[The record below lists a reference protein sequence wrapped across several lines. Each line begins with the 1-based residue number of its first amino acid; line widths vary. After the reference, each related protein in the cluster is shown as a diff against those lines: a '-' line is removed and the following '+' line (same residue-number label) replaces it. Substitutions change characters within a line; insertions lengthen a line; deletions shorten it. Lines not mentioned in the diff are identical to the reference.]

1 MLPDPSFLGMM
12 NAMRSLSVSVCGLL
26 ASSIAMAQ
34 TAVGPAQPE
43 LPAVGEELT
52 YAVDF
57 AGVVGAYLK
66 LKVGEGPAAQP
77 GSRVL
82 TAYIASTPMVQQVW
96 RIRDKIMAL
105 YLPGEGRTAATRL
118 WEDEN
123 GRRLFREETY
133 EANRVSVSE
142 RRAEGSRTFEV
153 AAEQPVLDVFSTL
166 FELRRRPLVE
176 GSVEK
181 ARVYISRKVYEVD
194 AKITR
199 EPLEYRGSEVPA
211 IKVAPALKHK
221 GKTVSDVRFC
231 LWFSDDEQRK
241 PLRIEADISY
251 GKLAGTLLP
260 ANEITAAAPATPGP
274 AGSEAT
280 ATAE

>member
-1 MLPDPSFLGMM
+1 MQRTLVL
-12 NAMRSLSVSVCGLL
+12 VCGLL
-26 ASSIAMAQ
+26 GS
-34 TAVGPAQPE
+34 TTVVAQPAATATARTE
-43 LPAVGEELT
+43 IPVVGEELT

-66 LKVGEGPAAQP
+66 LKVGEGPANQP

-82 TAYIASTPMVQQVW
+82 TAYIASTPMIQQVW

-105 YLPGEGRTAATRL
+105 YLPGEGRTAGTRL

-133 EANRVSVSE
+133 QANRVSVSE
-142 RRAEGSRTFEV
+142 RRAEGNREFEV
-153 AAEQPVLDVFSTL
+153 AAEQPLLDVFSTL

-194 AKITR
+194 AVITR
-199 EPLEYRGSEVPA
+199 EPLQYRGSEVPT
-211 IKVAPALKHK
+211 IKVAPALRHK
-221 GKTVSDVRFC
+221 GKPVSDVRFC
-231 LWFSDDEQRK
+231 FWLSDDEQRK

-260 ANEITAAAPATPGP
+260 ANEIAAAAPAATGQT
-274 AGSEAT
+274 GDAT
-280 ATAE
+280 ATGE